1 MNENIYVL
9 ALKFIPKIGNITA
22 KKIIDVFPDL
32 ELLFS
37 LSSIELQNRFS
48 LSPLLAN
55 TINKYKNTA
64 IQKAKLE
71 IEISRQN
78 NINIITIDSIDYPSK
93 LKECIDA
100 PISLF
105 IKGELPSVDKSI
117 SFVGTR
123 KASYYGRD
131 ITEKLIK
138 EVSVIS
144 PTIVSGLAIGID
156 TFAHRTALNHNLP
169 TIAVLG
175 HGFSILYPP
184 ENANLAKEIINNNG
198 CLVTEYLYNE
208 PPLKQHFPERNR
220 IIAGLSDG
228 VVVVQTKE
236 RGGALITANIAFS
249 YNRAVFAVPGNITD
263 PLAQG
268 CLNLIKH
275 YKAELITEGND
286 ILKTLNWDLM
296 PFNNQSTSAIP
307 FPLSQDEEKIYQFL
321 LNEGDSSI
329 DHICN
334 SLNIGIDVV
343 SMALLNLEFAE
354 IIQSLPGKR
363 YRIAKCIKID

>member
-1 MNENIYVL
+1 MDENVYIL

-22 KKIIDVFPDL
+22 KKLIDLFPNL

-37 LSSIELQNRFS
+37 LSSIELQNQFA

-55 TINKYKNTA
+55 TINKYKTIA
-64 IQKAKLE
+64 LQKAKSE
-71 IEISRQN
+71 IELSKENDVKIL
-78 NINIITIDSIDYPSK
+78 TIDSIYYPDK

-100 PISLF
+100 PIALF
-105 IKGELPSVDKSI
+105 IKGELPDIDKSI

-123 KASYYGRD
+123 KASYYGKD
-131 ITEKLIK
+131 VVEKLIQDISV
-138 EVSVIS
+138 VSPAI
-144 PTIVSGLAIGID
+144 ISGLAIGID
-156 TFAHRTALNHNLP
+156 TFAHKAALDHNLP

-175 HGFSILYPP
+175 HGLATLYPP
-184 ENANLAKEIINNNG
+184 DNAKLAKEIINNHG
-198 CLVTEYLYNE
+198 CLMTEYFFNE

-228 VVVVQTKE
+228 VVVVQTRD

-249 YNRAVFAVPGNITD
+249 YNRSVFAVPGNITD

-296 PFNNQSTSAIP
+296 PFNSQSTSAIP
-307 FPLSQDEEKIYQFL
+307 FPLNKDEEQIYQFL

-334 SLNIGIDVV
+334 SLNIGIDIV
-343 SMALLNLEFAE
+343 SMALLNLEFAN

-363 YRIAKCIKID
+363 YRIAKFINVD